1 MVGLLVCCCVALT
14 LLVYHSTTVVLEV
27 AALQPAQQGGLS
39 IQLDA
44 DGIKRTILSDA
55 LIVLALVVIVG
66 SGAAYLVAGRY
77 TKPIQ
82 QLSARMR
89 EMELATLSQPIEV
102 EGGGREIQ
110 ELVRSF
116 NQMTRQLSE
125 AFAMQRRFSASAA
138 HELRTPLAV
147 LRTKIDV
154 FKKRQRSQVEYDE
167 LLGTVETYVGRLS
180 SIVADLLELTDTGEL
195 PDVRQVSLGSV
206 LERVVA
212 DLGPLAREGGVLL
225 SCDATPLEVRG
236 NTDLLYRA
244 IYNLVENAIRYNFE
258 GGRVVVTVSD
268 TGMGIEPDARE
279 LVFEPFFRVNKSRS
293 REFGGAGIGLSLV
306 KTILARHGA
315 GIEVGENQPHGS
327 VFTVTFPA
335 G

>member
-244 IYNLVENAIRYNFE
+244 IYNLVENAPSDITS
-258 GGRVVVTVSD
+258 RVV
-268 TGMGIEPDARE
+268 G
-279 LVFEPFFRVNKSRS
+279 SRS
-293 REFGGAGIGLSLV
+293 ASSREEKTLWSPSRTREWVSSRMRGSWCLNPSSASTSPARVSLAGQ
-306 KTILARHGA
+306 A
-315 GIEVGENQPHGS
+315 
-327 VFTVTFPA
+327 
-335 G
+335 